1 MSPRYWFWILVIG
14 VALAGPPPAEL
25 YLQHCQGCHL
35 ADGSGVPGAVP
46 PLSELG
52 QIVTTPAGRRYVLQV
67 PGVVTSSLSDA
78 ETAEVLN
85 YIFARFTELNVPPFD
100 AAEVHRYRQSPLI
113 DPGAERRRLLGEP

>member
-1 MSPRYWFWILVIG
+1 MSHRLWFWVLVIG

-25 YLQHCQGCHL
+25 YLRHCQGCHL

-46 PLSELG
+46 PLSDLS

-78 ETAEVLN
+78 ETAEVIN
-85 YIFARFTELNVPPFD
+85 YILARFTTLHEPLFD
-100 AAEVHRYRQSPLI
+100 AAEVHTYRQSPLI
-113 DPGAERRRLLGEP
+113 DPGAERARLLGQP